1 MFGFFSGETDLSQ
14 TVIHRNIKKQVKQHP
29 VSFSQY
35 LIKNGLSPRFDLAM
49 FSRFLTELTTTYTHI
64 TFSEKELFV
73 FTERLIKEDT
83 YIEISKKIGLT
94 AGRTSQIDYHVI
106 RKLRRIYF
114 RNKGRVESM
123 TNCPV
128 GINFFF
134 DYLEYKYTGRES
146 VYLGMEDIAK

>member
-1 MFGFFSGETDLSQ
+1 MSGFYSSEADLSQ
-14 TVIHRNIKKQVKQHP
+14 IVIHRSIKSQVKHHP
-29 VSFSQY
+29 VPFSQY
-35 LIKNGLSPRFDLAM
+35 LIKNGLSPLFDLAM

-73 FTERLIKEDT
+73 FTERLIKGDT
-83 YIEISKKIGLT
+83 YIDISKKIGLT

-106 RKLRRIYF
+106 RKLRQIYF
-114 RNKGRVESM
+114 RDKGRIESM

-134 DYLEYKYTGRES
+134 DYLEYKHTGRRS
-146 VYLGMEDIAK
+146 VYLGMED